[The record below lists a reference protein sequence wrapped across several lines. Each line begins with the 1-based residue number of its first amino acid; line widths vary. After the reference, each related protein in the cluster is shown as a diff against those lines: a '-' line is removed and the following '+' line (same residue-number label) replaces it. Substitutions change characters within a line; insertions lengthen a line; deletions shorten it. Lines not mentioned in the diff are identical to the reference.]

1 MNAATDRS
9 APRHALQRWSLT
21 VAWLG
26 IVLGALAVLA
36 AVLPGPAYRYGLIGL
51 GTAFGTIRIGAMGGI
66 AAGAISLA
74 AIVLALFARHR
85 RYALYAIFGLLLGAF
100 AFVPPWLL
108 VRKARSLPA
117 IHDIS
122 TDTVDPP
129 RFQAIL
135 ALRENAPNSPVY
147 GGAGIAAEQHA
158 AYPDIQPLHLAHAAA
173 EVLAAAHE
181 VAQAM
186 GWRIVA
192 EQADAGR
199 LEATATTRWFGFKD
213 DVVIRVRPEGNG
225 SRLDIRSESRL
236 GGSDV
241 GANAA
246 RIRRFTARLQHRLGR
261 AGA

>member
-1 MNAATDRS
+1 MNTTIDRS
-9 APRHALQRWSLT
+9 APHRTLHRWALSVT
-21 VAWLG
+21 CIGIALG
-26 IVLGALAVLA
+26 VLAVLA
-36 AVLPGPAYRYGLIGL
+36 VVLPGPAYRYGLIGL
-51 GTAFGTIRIGAMGGI
+51 STAFGAIRIGAMGGL
-66 AAGAISLA
+66 AAGAISLV
-74 AIVLALFARHR
+74 AIALTLFARHR
-85 RYALYAIFGLLLGAF
+85 RYALYAIVGLLLGAF

-122 TDTVDPP
+122 TDTVHPP
-129 RFQAIL
+129 QFQAIL
-135 ALRENAPNSPVY
+135 PLRAKAPNSPVY
-147 GGAGIAAEQHA
+147 GGAEVAAKQHA
-158 AYPDIQPLHLAHAAA
+158 AYPDIRPLHLAHPAA

-181 VAQAM
+181 VALAM

-261 AGA
+261 AGT

>member
-1 MNAATDRS
+1 MNTATDRS
-9 APRHALQRWSLT
+9 APGHKLQRWSLS
-21 VAWLG
+21 VACIG
-26 IVLGALAVLA
+26 VVLGVLAVLA
-36 AVLPGPAYRYGLIGL
+36 VVLPGPAYRYGLIGL
-51 GTAFGTIRIGAMGGI
+51 STAFGAIRIGAMGGL

-74 AIVLALFARHR
+74 AIVLTLFARHR

-122 TDTVDPP
+122 TDTIDPP
-129 RFQAIL
+129 QFRAVL
-135 ALRENAPNSPVY
+135 PLRAKAPNSPVY
-147 GGAGIAAEQHA
+147 GGAEIAAKQHA
-158 AYPDIQPLHLAHAAA
+158 AYPDIQPLHLAQTVA
-173 EVLAAAHE
+173 EVLAAAHK
-181 VAQAM
+181 VALAM

-246 RIRRFTARLQHRLGR
+246 RIRHFTARLQQRLGR

>member
-1 MNAATDRS
+1 MHTATERS
-9 APRHALQRWSLT
+9 APGHALQRWSLS
-21 VAWLG
+21 VAG
-26 IVLGALAVLA
+26 IGVALGALAVLA
-36 AVLPGPAYRYGLIGL
+36 VALPGPAYRCGLIGL
-51 GTAFGTIRIGAMGGI
+51 GAAFGTIRIGAMGGI
-66 AAGAISLA
+66 AAMAVSLPA
-74 AIVLALFARHR
+74 VALALFARHR
-85 RYALYAIFGLLLGAF
+85 RYALYAVFGLLLGAF

-129 RFQAIL
+129 RFEAIL
-135 ALRENAPNSPVY
+135 ALRAKAPNSPVY
-147 GGAGIAAEQHA
+147 GGAGIAAKQHA
-158 AYPDIQPLHLAHAAA
+158 AYPDIQPLILAHPAA
-173 EVLAAAHE
+173 EVLAAARK
-181 VAQAM
+181 VALAM

-199 LEATATTRWFGFKD
+199 LEATATTPWFGFKD
-213 DVVIRVRPEGNG
+213 DVVIRVRPAGNG

-246 RIRRFTARLQHRLGR
+246 RIRRFAARLRHRLDR
-261 AGA
+261 AGS

>member
-1 MNAATDRS
+1 MNAATDGS
-9 APRHALQRWSLT
+9 APRHALRRWSLAMT
-21 VAWLG
+21 CLG
-26 IVLGALAVLA
+26 TALGVLAVLA
-36 AVLPGPAYRYGLIGL
+36 VLLPGPAYRHGLIGL
-51 GTAFGTIRIGAMGGI
+51 SRAFGTIRL
-66 AAGAISLA
+66 GAIGGLA
-74 AIVLALFARHR
+74 AVAVSLVAIALTLLARHR
-85 RYALYAIFGLLLGAF
+85 RYALYAMFGLLLGAF

-108 VRKARSLPA
+108 LRKARSLPA

-129 RFQAIL
+129 QFEAIL
-135 ALRENAPNSPVY
+135 PLRAKAPNSPVY
-147 GGAGIAAEQHA
+147 GGAEVAAQQSA

-181 VAQAM
+181 TALAM
-186 GWRIVA
+186 GWQIVA

-199 LEATATTRWFGFKD
+199 LEATATTHWFGFKD
-213 DVVIRVRPEGNG
+213 DIVIRVRPEGSG

-246 RIRRFTARLQHRLGR
+246 RIRRFTERLKHRLGR
-261 AGA
+261 AGT

>member
-1 MNAATDRS
+1 MHAAIDRS
-9 APRHALQRWSLT
+9 APRHALRRWSL
-21 VAWLG
+21 ALAGIGIALG
-26 IVLGALAVLA
+26 VLAVLA
-36 AVLPGPAYRYGLIGL
+36 VVLPGPAYRYGLVGL
-51 GTAFGTIRIGAMGGI
+51 SRAFSTIRIGALGGI
-66 AAGAISLA
+66 AAVAVSLA
-74 AIVLALFARHR
+74 AIALTLLARHR

-108 VRKARSLPA
+108 VRKARSLPE

-129 RFQAIL
+129 QFQAIL
-135 ALRENAPNSPVY
+135 PLRAKAPNSPVY
-147 GGAGIAAEQHA
+147 GGAEVAAQQVA
-158 AYPDIQPLHLAHAAA
+158 AYPDIQPLHLAHATAD
-173 EVLAAAHE
+173 VLAAAHE
-181 VAQAM
+181 VALAM

-199 LEATATTRWFGFKD
+199 LEATATTHWFGFKD
-213 DVVIRVRPEGNG
+213 DIVIRVRPEDNG

-246 RIRRFTARLQHRLGR
+246 RIRRFTERLKHRLGR
-261 AGA
+261 AGT